1 MSDESENQSE
11 RININEALWDQN
23 TYIGR
28 WKHMAFISDFL
39 TIFVPKE
46 KLYEAKKL
54 CNDYASGDEPED
66 LTKEDI
72 IYAKKLYDSSFHP
85 DNDEL
90 MNRIGRMSFQFPGNA
105 ILLMAMMTFYKSTA
119 ALLGLQIINQ
129 AFTTIVNYTNRS
141 IRPNE
146 LNESKNDITVAG
158 EAFLCS
164 AAASSIASFGLKR
177 IFYCKGP
184 LFARLI
190 PLGGLTIGNMV
201 NFAVIRRK
209 EIINGIPVWVIHE
222 EPFMNSKIAAIK
234 GASECFLTRTLTVA
248 PTMIMIPVV
257 AEYIRSTCFYYRRPW
272 VLFPIKLGLCLA
284 SLLVMIPS
292 ALALYPICNYMRP
305 DLMKMYP
312 SEYNEFTEKF
322 KEAEQP
328 NRIYYKKGL

>member
-1 MSDESENQSE
+1 MSDDSENQPDE
-11 RININEALWDQN
+11 RININEALWDQS

-28 WKHMAFISDFL
+28 WKHMAFVSDFL

-54 CNDYASGDEPED
+54 CNDYASGNEPED
-66 LTKEDI
+66 LTREDI

-85 DNDEL
+85 DNEEL
-90 MNRIGRMSFQFPGNA
+90 MNLLGRMSFQFPGNA

-119 ALLGLQIINQ
+119 ALVGLQVINQ

-141 IRPNE
+141 IRPDE
-146 LNESKNDITVAG
+146 LNEPKNDTVAG

-164 AAASSIASFGLKR
+164 AAASSIAVYGLKKA
-177 IFYCKGP
+177 FYCRGP

-209 EIINGIPVWVIHE
+209 EIANGIPTWVIHE

-234 GASECFLTRTLTVA
+234 AATECFFTRTLTVA
-248 PTMIMIPVV
+248 PTMIMIPFLV
-257 AEYIRSTCFYYRRPW
+257 ENIRATCFYYRHPW
-272 VLFPIKLGLCLA
+272 ILFPIKLGSCLA

-292 ALALYPICNYMRP
+292 ALALYPMCNSMKP
-305 DLMKMYP
+305 NLMKTYP
-312 SEYNEFTEKF
+312 SEYKEFTEKF

-328 NRIYYKKGL
+328 DRIYYKKGL